1 MTARARASTNG
12 GSAAACASRWGEGRA
27 GRSRVSGGVGGGFSG
42 AALGGAGRAGA
53 DKSTAAVA
61 VNGKRAP
68 SIDEMDMDPEH
79 VKFASQDELDQRC
92 VGGSHLIRRPLHS
105 FASPRARFTRR
116 TPGARAP
123 GPRSGGP
130 PARAENFQAINP
142 SGARWKYFPPPPN
155 TPTDQRPPLPLAPS
169 FDSEVMTC
177 KDGVCSY
184 VIDDIIAPVKSDME
198 QMRSNILDIVGRKN
212 PLLLAAADQI
222 FGAGGKRLRPVL
234 VFLVARA
241 TAQLMS
247 MDDITERQRRLAEI
261 TEMIHTASLVHDDVL
276 DDCDTRR
283 GAETI
288 HTLYGTRVAIL
299 AGDFLFAQS
308 SWYLAN
314 LDNLEVIKLISQVI
328 ADFADGE
335 ISQAGALFNCDV
347 TLEGYLEKSHNKTA
361 SLIAASCKSA
371 AVFSEVSED
380 VKMDM
385 YEYGKHLGLAFQI
398 VDDILDFT
406 QSEAQLGKPKGQDL
420 ASGNLTAPCI
430 FALGRNPRL
439 RELIETQFA
448 DPKDLAEAIE
458 IVNESGIEDARRLAR
473 EEADMALAALK
484 GLPEGKAKTSLVDMV
499 GYVLERLY

>member
-1 MTARARASTNG
+1 M
-12 GSAAACASRWGEGRA
+12 RWR
-27 GRSRVSGGVGGGFSG
+27 
-42 AALGGAGRAGA
+42 L
-53 DKSTAAVA
+53 
-61 VNGKRAP
+61 
-68 SIDEMDMDPEH
+68 
-79 VKFASQDELDQRC
+79 
-92 VGGSHLIRRPLHS
+92 HLIRRPLHS
-105 FASPRARFTRR
+105 FASPRARLPTERR
-116 TPGARAP
+116 ARRL
-123 GPRSGGP
+123 PRPGGP
-130 PARAENFQAINP
+130 PARARKLSSDKPERL
-142 SGARWKYFPPPPN
+142 ARGGPPHPQ
-155 TPTDQRPPLPLAPS
+155 TLQRPVLPLPLAPS
-169 FDSEVMTC
+169 FDSEIMKC
-177 KDGVCSY
+177 KDGVCTY

-198 QMRSNILDIVGRKN
+198 QMRSSILDIVGRKN

-222 FGAGGKRLRPVL
+222 FGPEGKRLRPVL

-261 TEMIHTASLVHDDVL
+261 TEMIHTASVHDDVL

-361 SLIAASCKSA
+361 SLIAASCKST

-439 RELIETQFA
+439 GELIETQFA
-448 DPKDLAEAIE
+448 NPEDLAEAIE
-458 IVNESGIEDARRLAR
+458 IVNESGIEGQAVG
-473 EEADMALAALK
+473 EGGEADMALAALRASPRARRRPHWWTWSGTCSSACTDEGSFSDGRVGGGVATPRAK
-484 GLPEGKAKTSLVDMV
+484 GSGLTICL
-499 GYVLERLY
+499 

>member
-1 MTARARASTNG
+1 MD
-12 GSAAACASRWGEGRA
+12 CE
-27 GRSRVSGGVGGGFSG
+27 GGVC
-42 AALGGAGRAGA
+42 AIA
-53 DKSTAAVA
+53 
-61 VNGKRAP
+61 
-68 SIDEMDMDPEH
+68 IDN
-79 VKFASQDELDQRC
+79 
-92 VGGSHLIRRPLHS
+92 I
-105 FASPRARFTRR
+105 T
-116 TPGARAP
+116 
-123 GPRSGGP
+123 
-130 PARAENFQAINP
+130 
-142 SGARWKYFPPPPN
+142 
-155 TPTDQRPPLPLAPS
+155 
-169 FDSEVMTC
+169 
-177 KDGVCSY
+177 
-184 VIDDIIAPVKSDME
+184 APVMEDME

-241 TAQLMS
+241 TAQLMA

-371 AVFSEVSED
+371 AVFSRGRGGRQDGHVR
-380 VKMDM
+380 VRQAPR
-385 YEYGKHLGLAFQI
+385 LAFQV

-406 QSEAQLGKPKGQDL
+406 QSEEQLGKPQGQDL

-448 DPKDLAEAIE
+448 DPKDPRGGDRDRQRDTASRTPGGWRGRRRTWREQSQGVPGGQGQDLAGGHGRPRARALVLRRRKFQRRAGWWWRDETPRAEASRNRFVFKIPLFCARAKTKCARAFAL
-458 IVNESGIEDARRLAR
+458 VESRDTSRRSHQR
-473 EEADMALAALK
+473 INSYKCTLAAC
-484 GLPEGKAKTSLVDMV
+484 PCPRRDAKTLSATRSWTVDPPAS
-499 GYVLERLY
+499 

>member
-1 MTARARASTNG
+1 MTARARARTNG
-12 GSAAACASRWGEGRA
+12 GSAAAWRVARWSEGRA

-61 VNGKRAP
+61 VNGERAP

-79 VKFASQDELDQRC
+79 VKFASQDELDQ
-92 VGGSHLIRRPLHS
+92 
-105 FASPRARFTRR
+105 
-116 TPGARAP
+116 
-123 GPRSGGP
+123 
-130 PARAENFQAINP
+130 
-142 SGARWKYFPPPPN
+142 
-155 TPTDQRPPLPLAPS
+155 
-169 FDSEVMTC
+169 SEVMVC